1 MGGPRGSFQTTQWSQ
16 IQGSKTNNQ
25 ERRKASIN
33 NLMGR
38 YWKPV
43 YCYLRY
49 KGYDN
54 EKAKDLTQG
63 FFHEIILGRELI
75 QHANQEKGRFR
86 TFLLTAL
93 DCYVR
98 SVYRKETSKKR
109 LPQQIISPLE
119 VAELTDTPIANLKS
133 NPNQVF
139 HYAWATNL
147 LDGVLEQ
154 IKDDYCSTDRS
165 AFWQLFQ
172 ARILIPIFENV
183 EAPSLTELCNKYGI
197 DNEKRASNMI
207 VTVKRRFSTAMRHY
221 LRQYVQNDSEVEDEF
236 CELIDIL
243 SRGSAV

>member
-98 SVYRKETSKKR
+98 SVYRK
-109 LPQQIISPLE
+109 
-119 VAELTDTPIANLKS
+119 
-133 NPNQVF
+133 
-139 HYAWATNL
+139 
-147 LDGVLEQ
+147 
-154 IKDDYCSTDRS
+154 
-165 AFWQLFQ
+165 
-172 ARILIPIFENV
+172 
-183 EAPSLTELCNKYGI
+183 
-197 DNEKRASNMI
+197 
-207 VTVKRRFSTAMRHY
+207 
-221 LRQYVQNDSEVEDEF
+221 
-236 CELIDIL
+236 
-243 SRGSAV
+243 